1 MKSRNILERDNVKSA
16 SEEELKR
23 LEENRKVLVHFDNF
37 LIGVMLSIPIIYV
50 LCRWILDII
59 K

>member
-1 MKSRNILERDNVKSA
+1 MKSLNILERDNVKSA